1 MIVLKLGS
9 MLLICTVFYK
19 REGLWTCLGVHGF
32 DYSAISSV
40 AVDFALECDEPRNAS
55 RKKVFVSG
63 MLRVFHLVLRCCPVD
78 GESTI
83 LLETSPDES
92 K

>member
-1 MIVLKLGS
+1 M
-9 MLLICTVFYK
+9 
-19 REGLWTCLGVHGF
+19 
-32 DYSAISSV
+32 SS
-40 AVDFALECDEPRNAS
+40 RNAS

>member
-1 MIVLKLGS
+1 MVLTTLQS
-9 MLLICTVFYK
+9 PVLLLTLRWNVMNLETQVEK
-19 REGLWTCLGVHGF
+19 KCL
-32 DYSAISSV
+32 
-40 AVDFALECDEPRNAS
+40 
-55 RKKVFVSG
+55 SG

>member
-1 MIVLKLGS
+1 MVLTTLQS
-9 MLLICTVFYK
+9 PVLLLTLRWNVM
-19 REGLWTCLGVHGF
+19 
-32 DYSAISSV
+32 SS
-40 AVDFALECDEPRNAS
+40 RNAS